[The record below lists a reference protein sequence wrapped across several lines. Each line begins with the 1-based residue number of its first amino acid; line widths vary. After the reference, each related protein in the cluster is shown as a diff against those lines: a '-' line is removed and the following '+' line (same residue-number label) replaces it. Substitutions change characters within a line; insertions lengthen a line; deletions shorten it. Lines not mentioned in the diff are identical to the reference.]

1 MLERRRA
8 RTATAGA
15 YAASGIWLGAPA
27 GDNLAPG
34 MAPRELWNVRINSL
48 SWSPVTE
55 SNRRPSPYHGDA
67 LPTEL
72 TGRVFNCLTWAFAIR
87 PRNAQAT
94 RAVHSARALPC
105 RASTPELAR
114 RASGTEHS
122 VPRRYASLAMCIL
135 HYVVRTPP
143 ACHGPC
149 SVRRTSPCPIG
160 PSAGERAVLGAM
172 RGGTVRHSDR

>member
-1 MLERRRA
+1 MSPLALRIPPK
-8 RTATAGA
+8 
-15 YAASGIWLGAPA
+15 ASLT
-27 GDNLAPG
+27 
-34 MAPRELWNVRINSL
+34 
-48 SWSPVTE
+48 WSPVTE

-94 RAVHSARALPC
+94 QAVHNARAVPC
-105 RASTPELAR
+105 RASTPKLAR

-135 HYVVRTPP
+135 HYVVRT
-143 ACHGPC
+143 GPL
-149 SVRRTSPCPIG
+149 VMG
-160 PSAGERAVLGAM
+160 HA
-172 RGGTVRHSDR
+172 